1 MIYATNAEPGCQG
14 GDAEEEDSAEK
25 AIYCICSN
33 SNPLGCSKYAGKTPF
48 ANCNF
53 LESLY
58 QASRVAV
65 TANWILI

>member
-33 SNPLGCSKYAGKTPF
+33 SNPLGCSKYAEKPRLQIVI
-48 ANCNF
+48 F
-53 LESLY
+53 LK
-58 QASRVAV
+58 ACIK
-65 TANWILI
+65 ILE

>member
-33 SNPLGCSKYAGKTPF
+33 SNPLGCSKYAEKPRLQIVI
-48 ANCNF
+48 F
-53 LESLY
+53 LKACIKLLE
-58 QASRVAV
+58 
-65 TANWILI
+65 